1 MRSER
6 VVDRTKNQ
14 YGKVIGYHNPN
25 PILDTMIYDV
35 MFPDGSVQQYDTD
48 IIEEHM
54 YFQVDKDR
62 HRC

>member
-1 MRSER
+1 MREAN

-14 YGKVIGYHNPN
+14 YGKVIGNHNPN

-35 MFPDGSVQQYDTD
+35 IFPDGSVQQYDTD

-54 YFQVDKDR
+54 YSQVDKDR
-62 HRC
+62 HRW